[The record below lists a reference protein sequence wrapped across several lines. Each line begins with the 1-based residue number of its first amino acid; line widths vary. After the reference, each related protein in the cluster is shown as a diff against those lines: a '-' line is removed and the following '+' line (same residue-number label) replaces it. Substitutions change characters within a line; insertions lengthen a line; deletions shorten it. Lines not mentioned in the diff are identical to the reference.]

1 MALYIA
7 IATSRRS
14 AGCMVCKELKSLR
27 VLYKFVHVMLRM
39 RILDPERR
47 RIALV
52 FIMGGARCAAGRPT
66 RRASAVITHAHAGRS
81 NVDINNNIIVHVVYT
96 ISQYRS
102 QLNQGALKV
111 QISFEV

>member
-14 AGCMVCKELKSLR
+14 AGCIVCKELKSLR

-52 FIMGGARCAAGRPT
+52 FIIGGARCAP
-66 RRASAVITHAHAGRS
+66 RAAPAPLLRMRMPDAAMST
-81 NVDINNNIIVHVVYT
+81 
-96 ISQYRS
+96 
-102 QLNQGALKV
+102 
-111 QISFEV
+111 